1 MSKSYSEPVPVPAE
15 AVVVDGL
22 ASFFRRDDG
31 TVDMPLQRIV
41 VRPIG
46 WQRTTAAHK
55 LVGGYLALKKLTL
68 LLVPSPLDKKVDALI
83 TPNLLVVILD
93 DISS

>member
-1 MSKSYSEPVPVPAE
+1 
-15 AVVVDGL
+15 
-22 ASFFRRDDG
+22 
-31 TVDMPLQRIV
+31 MPLQRIV

-93 DISS
+93 DILTLLQESKLTYGTEVA